1 MNQSET
7 VNSNPENK
15 AVALPYTPTPAEE
28 ALCLQHHKQKTDGKR
43 PRLKIRKTRRKTVVS
58 VDHPDERVGG
68 ALMMAAL
75 GTSNPAFTSG
85 ITKQIVSH
93 TKPTNEASLA
103 GANFMVAMIQGVEPR
118 DEVEAM
124 LATQMAVVHM
134 ATMTLAGRVASS
146 GNIFE
151 FNSSERALNKLARTF
166 TSQMDALKR
175 YRSDGRQTVRVERVT
190 VEAGGQAVVGAVG
203 LPAGGGRA
211 GLGS

>member
-1 MNQSET
+1 M
-7 VNSNPENK
+7 NSNPENK

-28 ALCLQHHKQKTDGKR
+28 ALCLQHQSQKTDGKR
-43 PRLKIRKTRRKTVVS
+43 PRLKVQKTRRKTVVS
-58 VDHPDERVGG
+58 VDHQDDRIGG

-75 GTSNPAFTSG
+75 GTSNPAFIDG
-85 ITKQIVSH
+85 IIKQVVGH
-93 TKPTNEASLA
+93 TKPADEASLA
-103 GANFMVAMIQGVEPR
+103 RANFMLAMIQGVEPR

-134 ATMTLAGRVASS
+134 ATVTLAGRVASS

-166 TSQMDALKR
+166 TSQVDTLKR
-175 YRSDGRQTVRVERVT
+175 LRSDGRQTVRVERVT